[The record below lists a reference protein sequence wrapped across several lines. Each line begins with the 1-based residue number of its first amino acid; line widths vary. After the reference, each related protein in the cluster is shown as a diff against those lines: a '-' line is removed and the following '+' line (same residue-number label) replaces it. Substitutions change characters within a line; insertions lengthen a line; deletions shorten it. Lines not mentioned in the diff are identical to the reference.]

1 MGVFNSPNIS
11 QENISELFDGLDMVR
26 SYIKDVLVRTKD
38 KFENH
43 IKALDRVLQILEE
56 ARLKVNA

>member
-26 SYIKDVLVRTKD
+26 SYIDDVLVRTKD